1 MAGKAAKAL
10 KFVFGAAAGVA
21 AGAGAYF
28 MGKQAGA
35 DEARA
40 AEASKSAN
48 RPASAKTTAPADQP
62 RYEET
67 PRPAMQ
73 VPAEEVVRVARDRQA
88 YHSLINDRARDLRAR
103 IAEQAYGTVLA
114 EAESSANG
122 QFQAAGV
129 EVVEGE
135 PPAKGSYD
143 DPTVPMASEPYE
155 RIQNALKT
163 SKLFSTEGDDAY
175 KPTPFSMPK
184 S

>member
-1 MAGKAAKAL
+1 MAGKAAKAF
-10 KFVFGAAAGVA
+10 KVAFGTAAGVA
-21 AGAGAYF
+21 AGAGVYL

-40 AEASKSAN
+40 AAATSSVGMPARSK
-48 RPASAKTTAPADQP
+48 TAPLANQLPFED
-62 RYEET
+62 T

-73 VPAEEVVRVARDRQA
+73 VPAAEVPRVARDRQA

-103 IAEQAYGTVLA
+103 IAEQAYETVLA
-114 EAESSANG
+114 EAGSDANS
-122 QFQAAGV
+122 QVQAEGV
-129 EVVEGE
+129 EVVESGSS
-135 PPAKGSYD
+135 AKGSYD
-143 DPTVPMASEPYE
+143 DPTIPMTSEPYE

-163 SKLFSTEGDDAY
+163 SKLFSEEGDDAY